1 MDGKKVLIKHGVRI
15 NKKNF
20 FLSEG
25 TKLEIL
31 IENFFK
37 INKVSFKKK
46 QLSELIEEKNQYF
59 ILNNKVK
66 FYNGV
71 KETIKFFK
79 KNNFSLAIVTAGSR
93 KRIINTLPKNF
104 LKSFD
109 YLVTGDDYKNG
120 KPSPEPYL
128 KAMTLLKKK
137 PVNCIVL
144 ENAPLGV
151 LSGKRAKIVTVAV
164 TNTVIKKYLKD
175 ADFIINSIHQLKN
188 ITNQINAQHT

>member
-1 MDGKKVLIKHGVRI
+1 MIDTILFDLDGTLIDSMQQHYDGWKKVLIKHGVRI

-93 KRIINTLPKNF
+93 KRIINTLPKKF
-104 LKSFD
+104 S
-109 YLVTGDDYKNG
+109 
-120 KPSPEPYL
+120 
-128 KAMTLLKKK
+128 
-137 PVNCIVL
+137 
-144 ENAPLGV
+144 
-151 LSGKRAKIVTVAV
+151 
-164 TNTVIKKYLKD
+164 
-175 ADFIINSIHQLKN
+175 
-188 ITNQINAQHT
+188 